1 MDNAEKLMDTMES
14 LIQMLNDTEL
24 AIPSIKQGINPD
36 AYYTVKELSEVLSVS
51 TRTIQ
56 SWRDTKQII
65 YIQIKLQ
72 KAILTLPEKQQLVFK
87 MRYFE
92 EIKYQEMSTILG
104 TSVGALKAS
113 YHLAVKKIEIFMTKD

>member
-1 MDNAEKLMDTMES
+1 MEKLMDTMES

-65 YIQIKLQ
+65 YIQIKLNGEESS
-72 KAILTLPEKQQLVFK
+72 KGKV
-87 MRYFE
+87 YFQGKDLINFLNSNK
-92 EIKYQEMSTILG
+92 IK
-104 TSVGALKAS
+104 
-113 YHLAVKKIEIFMTKD
+113 